1 MQQKNQREKKRKNIL
16 TVKFMEDTGLL
27 QEQIPL
33 LKIEV
38 L

>member
-1 MQQKNQREKKRKNIL
+1 MQQKKRKKEEKY
-16 TVKFMEDTGLL
+16 TFKFMEDTGLL